1 MFRWVIGSS
10 LKFRFLVMAAA
21 TALIV
26 LGLSQ
31 VHNMP
36 VDVFPEF
43 APPLVE
49 IQTEGIGMS
58 TPEVEQLIT
67 VPIEEALR
75 GTPEV
80 EVMRSKTV
88 SALSSVVLIFKRGT
102 DIMRARQL
110 VEERFQQAQARLP
123 VGVGPAVMLQPLS
136 STSRV
141 MKIGLTSKTMSML
154 DLSMTTYWKIRWRLL
169 RVPGVANVPIWGE
182 RLKQL
187 QVQIDPERMR
197 THGVT
202 LQEVLDGTSEAL
214 EFGLRQDTT
223 SAKTQATGFVEGP
236 NQRLYITPISPAVTP
251 EGLGQV
257 PIESESGD
265 IVRLGDVTRIV
276 WDQPLLIGDSVI
288 NDGPGL
294 MLIVEKLPWANTL
307 DVTRGVEAALDEMK
321 AGLGDIEVDHQIFRP
336 ATFIET
342 SINNLT
348 MALLIGAFLVV
359 LVLIAFLYEWRVA
372 LISLVAIPLSLMAA
386 LLVLYMQG
394 GTINTM
400 VLAGFVV
407 ALGSIVDDA
416 IIDVENIVRRLRQHR
431 QEGSTR
437 STASVILEASLEIRS
452 PIVYATLII
461 VLAVMPV
468 LFLGGL
474 AGSFFEPLAI
484 AYSLSLLASM
494 MVALTVTP
502 ALCLLLLDKAS
513 IERESPLVGW
523 LQRHYDAALSRII
536 DRPRATAAAAGA
548 LLVAGLAVWPLLGQS
563 LLPAFKERD
572 FLMHWLTPP
581 GTSHA
586 EMERVTVLASKEL
599 RQIPGV
605 RNFGAHIG
613 RALVADEV
621 VGIDFTENWI
631 SIDPKADYNKTL
643 AAVTETV
650 DGYPGIYRDVQTYL
664 RERIKEV
671 LTGSSESIV
680 VRIFGQDLDVLRKQA
695 ARVKEALT
703 GIEGM
708 VDLHEEPQKEI
719 PQIQITVDLA
729 KAAQFGLKPGDVR
742 RAAAVVFA
750 GEEVSDIHRNG
761 KVYDVMVWSIPE
773 ARHSLTSVRELLLD
787 TANGGHVRL
796 GDVAD
801 VRITPSPNQIRR
813 ENASRRIDVQAN
825 VRGRDLGSVVRDV
838 EERLAKVEFPLGYH
852 AQLLGEATERK
863 AAQRNLLFAGA
874 VAGIGIFLLL
884 QMAFQSWRLAALAY
898 LGLPAALAGGVLAAY
913 LGDRIISL
921 GSLVGFLT
929 ILGIAARNGIL
940 LIHHCQHL
948 ERYEG
953 VKFGPELILRGAR
966 ERLSPILMTTL
977 ATGLALLPLVITG
990 DIPGQEIEYP
1000 MAVVILGG
1008 LVTSTL
1014 LNLFVVPVFYLRLG
1028 PIAQPAF
1035 DDRAWAAL
1043 KTDRGGQRRLWQS
1056 EPAG

>member
-102 DIMRARQL
+102 DVIR
-110 VEERFQQAQARLP
+110 ARLP

-307 DVTRGVEAALDEMK
+307 DVTRGVEAALAEMK

-336 ATFIET
+336 ATFIES

-372 LISLVAIPLSLMAA
+372 LISLVAIPLS
-386 LLVLYMQG
+386 
-394 GTINTM
+394 
-400 VLAGFVV
+400 
-407 ALGSIVDDA
+407 
-416 IIDVENIVRRLRQHR
+416 
-431 QEGSTR
+431 
-437 STASVILEASLEIRS
+437 
-452 PIVYATLII
+452 
-461 VLAVMPV
+461 
-468 LFLGGL
+468 
-474 AGSFFEPLAI
+474 
-484 AYSLSLLASM
+484 
-494 MVALTVTP
+494 
-502 ALCLLLLDKAS
+502 
-513 IERESPLVGW
+513 
-523 LQRHYDAALSRII
+523 
-536 DRPRATAAAAGA
+536 
-548 LLVAGLAVWPLLGQS
+548 
-563 LLPAFKERD
+563 
-572 FLMHWLTPP
+572 
-581 GTSHA
+581 
-586 EMERVTVLASKEL
+586 
-599 RQIPGV
+599 
-605 RNFGAHIG
+605 
-613 RALVADEV
+613 
-621 VGIDFTENWI
+621 
-631 SIDPKADYNKTL
+631 
-643 AAVTETV
+643 
-650 DGYPGIYRDVQTYL
+650 
-664 RERIKEV
+664 
-671 LTGSSESIV
+671 
-680 VRIFGQDLDVLRKQA
+680 
-695 ARVKEALT
+695 
-703 GIEGM
+703 
-708 VDLHEEPQKEI
+708 
-719 PQIQITVDLA
+719 
-729 KAAQFGLKPGDVR
+729 
-742 RAAAVVFA
+742 
-750 GEEVSDIHRNG
+750 
-761 KVYDVMVWSIPE
+761 
-773 ARHSLTSVRELLLD
+773 
-787 TANGGHVRL
+787 
-796 GDVAD
+796 
-801 VRITPSPNQIRR
+801 
-813 ENASRRIDVQAN
+813 
-825 VRGRDLGSVVRDV
+825 
-838 EERLAKVEFPLGYH
+838 
-852 AQLLGEATERK
+852 
-863 AAQRNLLFAGA
+863 
-874 VAGIGIFLLL
+874 
-884 QMAFQSWRLAALAY
+884 
-898 LGLPAALAGGVLAAY
+898 
-913 LGDRIISL
+913 
-921 GSLVGFLT
+921 
-929 ILGIAARNGIL
+929 
-940 LIHHCQHL
+940 
-948 ERYEG
+948 
-953 VKFGPELILRGAR
+953 
-966 ERLSPILMTTL
+966 
-977 ATGLALLPLVITG
+977 
-990 DIPGQEIEYP
+990 
-1000 MAVVILGG
+1000 
-1008 LVTSTL
+1008 
-1014 LNLFVVPVFYLRLG
+1014 
-1028 PIAQPAF
+1028 
-1035 DDRAWAAL
+1035 
-1043 KTDRGGQRRLWQS
+1043 
-1056 EPAG
+1056 